1 MKLKNI
7 TFNKQMLS
15 LSVLSLLFLLSS
27 CNKFLDVSPKTQVKE
42 EDQFN
47 NKQGFTDGL
56 FGIYQ
61 SAAKPDSY
69 GKHLT
74 FGFLDMLAQRYE
86 NKSLSNTP
94 FYKIARYNYTDPDVQ
109 KVVDSVFNNSYA
121 TIAQANFV
129 LKNVDNGILDE
140 TTKAIIKGESLGM
153 RGFLHFDLIRMFSN
167 SYNDG
172 ANASSPSIA
181 YLRSFTVRPT
191 ERLKLEDA
199 LNACEADLKDAEQ
212 LLSINQDIDQIAQNQ
227 GSISPDLFLQFRQNH
242 LNYWAVKA
250 TLARL
255 YLYKGDKVNALK
267 YALEVINSNKF
278 RFVNQT
284 TLNVDA
290 TSINADLTFSSEHVF
305 SIYVSRLKTM
315 VDVLFKAQNATG
327 EGGDLWSTR
336 ANLNATFQTTLPNYG
351 TDVRSPIAS
360 KSLWSELSS
369 SIVYSK
375 KLWSDNNDKDF
386 NVKQRIIP
394 VIKLAE
400 MYYIAAESAPSIQ
413 EGTNYLNVVRVA
425 RLIPALSPA
434 PASQALF
441 DAEVQMEYRK
451 EFYAEGQLWFY
462 YKRKGLTTIP
472 SGLVSPMTNTQ
483 YTFPLPVAELEFG
496 TSGI

>member
-1 MKLKNI
+1 MKLKYKK
-7 TFNKQMLS
+7 FNSQAL
-15 LSVLSLLFLLSS
+15 LLFMLGMVVFSA
-27 CNKFLDVSPKTQVKE
+27 CNKFLDVNPKTQIKE
-42 EDQFN
+42 EDQFSR
-47 NKQGFTDGL
+47 KQGFTDGL

-61 SAAKPDSY
+61 SAAQPASY

-74 FGFLDMLAQRYE
+74 FGLLDMLAQRYE
-86 NKSLSNTP
+86 NKSVATSL
-94 FYKIARYNYTDPDVQ
+94 FYKIARYNYLDSEVQ
-109 KVVDSVFNNSYA
+109 KVVDSVFNNNYA

-129 LKNVDNGILDE
+129 LKNVDNGVLDE
-140 TTKAIIKGESLGM
+140 STKAIVKGESLGM
-153 RGFLHFDLIRMFSN
+153 RAFLHFDLIRLFSN

-181 YLRSFTVRPT
+181 YLKSFTVRPT
-191 ERLKLEDA
+191 ERLTLADA
-199 LNACEADLKDAEQ
+199 LNACEADLKEAEQ
-212 LLSINQDIDQIAQNQ
+212 LLSINQNIDQIAQNQ
-227 GSISPDLFLQFRQNH
+227 GSVSADLFLQFRQNH

-255 YLYKGDKVNALK
+255 YLYKGDKANALK

-278 RFVNQT
+278 TFVNQT

-290 TSINADLTFSSEHVF
+290 TSINADLTFSSEHIF

-315 VDVLFKAQNATG
+315 VDVLFKAQLAGGDT
-327 EGGDLWSTR
+327 GDLWSTR
-336 ANLNATFQTTLPNYG
+336 ANLNATYQTTLPNYG
-351 TDVRSPIAS
+351 TDIRSPIAS
-360 KSLWSELSS
+360 KSLWSELSAN
-369 SIVYSK
+369 IVYSK
-375 KLWSDNNDKDF
+375 KLWSDHNDKVL
-386 NVKQRIIP
+386 NVKQKLIP

-425 RLIPALSPA
+425 RLIPALSSA
-434 PASQALF
+434 PASQAAF
-441 DAEVQMEYRK
+441 DAEIQLEYRK

-472 SGLVSPMTNTQ
+472 SGLVTPMTNTQ

>member
-1 MKLKNI
+1 MILKYI
-7 TFNKQMLS
+7 KFNKQLLTLNMLS
-15 LSVLSLLFLLSS
+15 MLLLLSS
-27 CNKFLDVSPKTQVKE
+27 CNKFLDVNPKTQVKE
-42 EDQFN
+42 EDQFS

-61 SAAKPDSY
+61 SAAKPAGY

-74 FGFLDMLAQRYE
+74 FGLLDMLAQRYE
-86 NKSLSNTP
+86 NKSIQNTP
-94 FYKIARYNYTDPDVQ
+94 FYKIARYNYLDADVQ
-109 KVVDSVFNNSYA
+109 RVVDSVFNNSYA

-129 LKNVDNGILDE
+129 LKNIDNGVLDE
-140 TTKAIIKGESLGM
+140 STKAIVKGESLGM

-181 YLRSFTVRPT
+181 YLKSFTVRPT
-191 ERLKLEDA
+191 ERLNLSDA
-199 LNACEADLKDAEQ
+199 LNACEADLKEAEQ
-212 LLSINQDIDQIAQNQ
+212 LLSINQNIDQIAQNQ
-227 GSISPDLFLQFRQNH
+227 GSTSADLFLQFRQNH

-278 RFVNQT
+278 SFINQT

-290 TSINADLTFSSEHVF
+290 TALGSDLTFSSEHIF
-305 SIYVSRLKTM
+305 SIYVSRLKTV
-315 VDVLFKAQNATG
+315 VDALFKAQTSVG
-327 EGGDLWSTR
+327 EVGDLWSTR
-336 ANLNATFQTTLPNYG
+336 SNLNATYQTTVPNYG

-360 KSLWSELSS
+360 KSLWSELSAN
-369 SIVYSK
+369 IVYSK
-375 KLWSDNNDKDF
+375 KLWSDNDL
-386 NVKQRIIP
+386 NVKQRMIP

-425 RLIPALSPA
+425 RLIPALTPA

-441 DAEVQMEYRK
+441 DAEVQLEYRK

-462 YKRKGLTTIP
+462 YKRKGVSAIP
-472 SGLVSPMTNTQ
+472 SGLVSPMTNLQ